1 MLFRSGVPTE
11 RILKALEVAHLDDIT
26 LDNLVDLNGMR
37 AALKTGESTLDQL
50 FPEERVPGPKPETL
64 TDKLQVLATVDPTTG
79 EIKSGEGGTTSP
91 PDGREPAAMP
101 PNDAAPGS
109 PPTTV
114 NVNQRPKRRSVQE
127 RLQAE
132 GDAVAVKGSRAL
144 DEWWDGLSENDT
156 AQITAVM
163 DRAWREVAKKKDEEG
178 KQHG

>member
-1 MLFRSGVPTE
+1 M
-11 RILKALEVAHLDDIT
+11 
-26 LDNLVDLNGMR
+26 
-37 AALKTGESTLDQL
+37 
-50 FPEERVPGPKPETL
+50 
-64 TDKLQVLATVDPTTG
+64 
-79 EIKSGEGGTTSP
+79 
-91 PDGREPAAMP
+91 
-101 PNDAAPGS
+101 
-109 PPTTV
+109 
-114 NVNQRPKRRSVQE
+114 NQRPKRRSVQE